1 MTKRPRRR
9 SGHSSRSARS
19 SSRDAAPDTPS
30 GSKGE
35 LTRRA
40 ILDAAIERF
49 GREGYRATSVADV
62 ARGAGVGGTVAY
74 AYFANKEAL
83 FLAALDED
91 AAAVIHEGL
100 SEFMEDPDPHSWRQ
114 TLITS
119 LVDALDRHPLARRVL
134 AGLEPDATDRVIEI
148 PAMLE
153 LRKAIVERLR
163 ADQLAGT
170 IRADIDPVAI
180 GNGAVTIIVSL
191 LMSVLQFGR
200 SGVDVY
206 GPDVFAVFEAALG
219 HGDAASRTPTPDA
232 GA

>member
-1 MTKRPRRR
+1 MSTNERDRAERDEADRDRATGTR
-9 SGHSSRSARS
+9 SDSTG
-19 SSRDAAPDTPS
+19 T
-30 GSKGE
+30 KGE

-49 GREGYRATSVADV
+49 GREGYRATSVADIT
-62 ARGAGVGGTVAY
+62 RDAGVGGTVAY
-74 AYFANKEAL
+74 AYFANKETL

-100 SEFMEDPDPHSWRQ
+100 SEFIKDPNAHSWRQ
-114 TLITS
+114 TLIAT

-134 AGLEPDATDRVIEI
+134 SGLEPDATDRVIDI

-163 ADQLAGT
+163 DDQLAGV
-170 IRADIDPVAI
+170 IRSDIDPVAI

-200 SGVDVY
+200 RGVDVY

-219 HGDAASRTPTPDA
+219 SNPDQRR
-232 GA
+232 

>member
-1 MTKRPRRR
+1 MTMTKRTRRR
-9 SGHSSRSARS
+9 SGHSSRRG
-19 SSRDAAPDTPS
+19 AAS
-30 GSKGE
+30 GAPAEGKGE

-49 GREGYRATSVADV
+49 GREGYRASSVADIT
-62 ARGAGVGGTVAY
+62 RDAGVGGTVAY
-74 AYFANKEAL
+74 AYFSNKESL

-114 TLITS
+114 TLIAS

-134 AGLEPDATDRVIEI
+134 SGLEPAATDRVIEI

-170 IRADIDPVAI
+170 IRSDIDPVAI

-219 HGDAASRTPTPDA
+219 HGGAPDRD
-232 GA
+232 G